1 MTSEKH
7 DTNINYVPMICLLH
21 CFSRGPINCLSVKYA
36 LLSIATT
43 DMIAMSKAEPVPH
56 SPEYGLGI
64 SLTNI
69 KFINC
74 CVPNLTHI
82 TNTLMI
88 QAFVE

>member
-1 MTSEKH
+1 MSFA
-7 DTNINYVPMICLLH
+7 LLMRWP
-21 CFSRGPINCLSVKYA
+21 FLLGSINCLSVKFA

-43 DMIAMSKAEPVPH
+43 DIIAMSKVEPVPH

-74 CVPNLTHI
+74 CLPNLIHI